1 VSCTYLGVRIR
12 NLGLFGAFL
21 LALLPR
27 PAQAQ
32 GDFIKN
38 NLKHLIEKTGVYVSA
53 TTRTSLDDEVN
64 MGMSIGVGLGF
75 ASEHQRAGRKYP
87 LGFST
92 YSGDLETTSGQD
104 FGRISAKQIMT
115 GVGYQWAHGKLT
127 WGGQI
132 GVGYSFNSVTLDPGV
147 AVAFGVP
154 EPVAVS
160 VSNSFV
166 LRPQAKVE
174 YFVHPKMSLRTQFSF
189 TYTDPD
195 VVIHTVT
202 QDFAHQW
209 NTNHWQLSF
218 AVGFFPLRK

>member
-1 VSCTYLGVRIR
+1 MR
-12 NLGLFGAFL
+12 NLGLVGALF

-32 GDFIKN
+32 GDFIKS

-53 TTRTSLDDEVN
+53 TTRTSLDDEVD
-64 MGMSIGVGLGF
+64 MGMSIGLGLGF

-92 YSGDLETTSGQD
+92 YSGDLETNGGEN
-104 FGRISAKQIMT
+104 FGRIKARQIMT
-115 GVGYQWAHGKLT
+115 GIGYQWAHGKLT
-127 WGGQI
+127 WGGQM

-154 EPVAVS
+154 EPVGVS

-174 YFVHPKMSLRTQFSF
+174 YLLFKKMVLRTQLRF
-189 TYTDPD
+189 TYTEPD

-202 QDFAHQW
+202 EDIAHQW